1 MKKILVLLIFQF
13 GIVGLTAQSGQFKD
27 TVYVDS
33 YKMPRQLTPDDLV
46 DEIKSFLIT
55 HNYAIIEESPIE
67 TNGRQDT
74 FEKNE
79 ASWLARTFLG
89 RKELKEYPFY
99 IKHTLSFDQNKNGRN
114 YVVIFSLA
122 GMEQKN
128 LSEDVLEDLQE
139 DAIKSAEKIA
149 KEEFNQLKKIVREI
163 NISDSK
169 D

>member
-1 MKKILVLLIFQF
+1 MKKFLL
-13 GIVGLTAQSGQFKD
+13 LTAFHMGLLGLLAQGTQYSD

-55 HNYAIIEESPIE
+55 RNYRIIEESPIE
-67 TNGRQDT
+67 TNRRKDS

-89 RKELKEYPFY
+89 RKELKEYPFS
-99 IKHTLSFDQNKNGRN
+99 IKHTLTFDQNKNGRN

-122 GMEQKN
+122 GLDQKD
-128 LSEDVLEDLQE
+128 LSDDLLEDLQQ
-139 DAIKSAEKIA
+139 DAMRSAEKIA
-149 KEEFNQLKKIVREI
+149 KEEFNQLKKIVRDKGSAGSQ
-163 NISDSK
+163 N
-169 D
+169 